1 MSNIDKYGV
10 NTDRPDYEEI
20 KRKMDEHY
28 KPYNDLG
35 KAIDD
40 LIAAFNNSWLF
51 RFLKM
56 QLPNK

>member
-1 MSNIDKYGV
+1 MGNIDQYGI

-40 LIAAFNNSWLF
+40 LKVAFNKSWLF
-51 RFLKM
+51 RFLNI
-56 QLPNK
+56 QLPIK